1 MMRGELEYLH
11 EVSRDS
17 VEFVEREAAVGTY
30 PVLRPYYVVLV
41 FNVRHPVLGRREVRI
56 ALNEAVDR
64 AVIVRDGMRG
74 MGRPAD
80 GPIWPYHWAYSSAQR
95 AHTYNPDAARLRLDG
110 AGLASKRQQL
120 PNTMASRFRFTC
132 LVPSD
137 DLRFE
142 RIALIVQRQLF
153 DLGIDMAME
162 PVTVSE
168 LQYRASRGMYDAFL
182 YEMTSGRTLSWVY
195 RFWHSPSP
203 SLPAFVVSG
212 YAGADSA
219 LERIRAARSEADT
232 RSGVA
237 DLQRALFE
245 DPPGIFLAWPQET
258 RAIEQTFAVPYE
270 RDADVV
276 GTLWLAKPLA
286 PPMQARQ

>member
-1 MMRGELEYLH
+1 MMRGEIDYLH

-30 PVLRPYYVVLV
+30 PLLRPYYVVLV
-41 FNVRHPVLGRREVRI
+41 FNLRHPILGKREVRI

-64 AVIVRDGMRG
+64 AVVVRDGMRG
-74 MGRPAD
+74 KGRQAD
-80 GPIWPYHWAYSSAQR
+80 GPVWPYHWAYSSAQR
-95 AHTYNPDAARLRLDG
+95 AHSYNPAAARLRLDG
-110 AGLASKRQQL
+110 AGLKVRETASSA
-120 PNTMASRFRFTC
+120 NMASRFRFTC

-137 DLRFE
+137 DPRFE

-162 PVTVSE
+162 AVPVGE
-168 LQYRASRGMYDAFL
+168 LQVRAARGTFDAFL

-195 RFWHSPSP
+195 RFWHSPSARG
-203 SLPAFVVSG
+203 SAFVASG

-219 LERIRAARSEADT
+219 LDRIRAARSEADT
-232 RSGVA
+232 RTGVA
-237 DLQRALFE
+237 DLQRALFD
-245 DPPGIFLAWPQET
+245 DPPAIFLAWPQET
-258 RAIEQTFAVPYE
+258 RAIDRTFVVPYQ

-276 GTLWLAKPLA
+276 GTLWQAQLAGP
-286 PPMQARQ
+286 QVEARR